1 MKHLKRLL
9 LGASLGSAV
18 ALAFLLIG
26 LIRVGFRLVRGGHV
40 VFDGFFPMIAW
51 YVFGFA
57 VAGSAVGLFYPLTR
71 LRPLRYVL
79 GILAAACFM
88 GAIVIGDA
96 GAPATWSHNTFVG
109 WAGLSVAFGL
119 ACGLGM
125 DRGMTTPKGAELG
138 IGVSKRSLQQTELRD
153 RLHAALTVRGFTLER
168 ETDSPES
175 FGSWYRDYV
184 RNRQRIRLIWD
195 AKDSWFALKDARAD
209 QTIATRR
216 PTELAGTGVDEFLNY
231 VESSENFSARS
242 ANSAPRAV

>member
-1 MKHLKRLL
+1 MTHLKRLL

-26 LIRVGFRLVRGGHV
+26 LIRVGFRLVRGGHA
-40 VFDGFFPMIAW
+40 VFDGFFPIIAW

-96 GAPATWSHNTFVG
+96 GAPTTWSHNTFVG

-153 RLHAALTVRGFTLER
+153 RLHVALAVRGFTLER

-175 FGSWYRDYV
+175 FGSWSRDYV

-195 AKDSWFALKDARAD
+195 TKDSWFALKDARAD

-216 PTELAGTGVDEFLNY
+216 PPELAGTGLDEFLNH
-231 VESSENFSARS
+231 V
-242 ANSAPRAV
+242 